1 MLCIIK
7 GGLVLAR
14 NIKGRVDL
22 AQKIK
27 GDGLCNTG
35 NYVF

>member
-14 NIKGRVDL
+14 NIKGGVDL